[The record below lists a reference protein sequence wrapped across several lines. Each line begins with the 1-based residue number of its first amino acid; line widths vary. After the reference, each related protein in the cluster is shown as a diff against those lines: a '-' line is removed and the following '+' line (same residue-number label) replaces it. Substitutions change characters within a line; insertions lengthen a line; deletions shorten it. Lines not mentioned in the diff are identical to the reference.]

1 MCDFG
6 LQVELPPA
14 DLSTPGALGQTMQLL
29 KDVLACHDAS
39 VVAIDDKKQDF
50 KQVLIRF
57 YQYTNRMHP
66 VQKDTLNLIICYSSF
81 FLLTIR
87 FLHVNFRYLFHIDK
101 IYVSC
106 LQIHVHDHAIFIY

>member
-1 MCDFG
+1 MFPVLILKIYTAFGTSIASNCRNVMCDFG

-57 YQYTNRMHP
+57 YQYTNRIHP
-66 VQKDTLNLIICYSSF
+66 VQKDILNLIIC
-81 FLLTIR
+81 
-87 FLHVNFRYLFHIDK
+87 
-101 IYVSC
+101 
-106 LQIHVHDHAIFIY
+106 

>member
-1 MCDFG
+1 MCYFG

-57 YQYTNRMHP
+57 ISIP
-66 VQKDTLNLIICYSSF
+66 IE
-81 FLLTIR
+81 
-87 FLHVNFRYLFHIDK
+87 
-101 IYVSC
+101 
-106 LQIHVHDHAIFIY
+106 